1 MSLVPLDE
9 PDQALD
15 KMVNEGSPELYMF
28 SSDYPHAEGG
38 RDPIGRFER
47 STESQRQH
55 ARGPF
60 FAMLYGAV

>member
-1 MSLVPLDE
+1 
-9 PDQALD
+9 
-15 KMVNEGSPELYMF
+15 MVKEGSPELYMF